1 MQGMQYSVNMQG
13 MQHSVN
19 LQGMQYNVNV
29 QGMQYFISRGLVR
42 DSALEIAQFIHG
54 TDSLTRDK
62 VRHDSILET
71 VRLSS

>member
-1 MQGMQYSVNMQG
+1 MQCSAVHYYSVNM
-13 MQHSVN
+13 
-19 LQGMQYNVNV
+19 

-62 VRHDSILET
+62 VRQDSLD
-71 VRLSS
+71 S